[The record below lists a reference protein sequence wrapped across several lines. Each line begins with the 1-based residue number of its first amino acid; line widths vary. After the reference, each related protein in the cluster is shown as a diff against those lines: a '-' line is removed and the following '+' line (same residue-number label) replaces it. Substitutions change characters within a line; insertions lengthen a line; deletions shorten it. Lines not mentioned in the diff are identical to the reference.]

1 MTRIIL
7 ASGSASRAGLLTAA
21 GVAFEVVS
29 PHVDEETIKE
39 SMLAEKAPPRDV
51 ADALA
56 ALKASKVSVSHPGAL
71 VIGSDLV
78 LVFEGE
84 LISKAPDLNTARQL
98 LKRLAGQK
106 HALIGAVVIAKDGA
120 IVWRHVERAEL
131 TMRKFSD
138 AFLEDYLARQGDDIL
153 SSVGCYHLEGE
164 GAQLFSLISG
174 DYFTIL
180 GLPLLPVLNAL
191 RDLGALSQ

>member
-1 MTRIIL
+1 VTPIIL
-7 ASGSASRAGLLTAA
+7 ASGSASRAKLLTAA
-21 GVAFEVVS
+21 GVPFDVVS
-29 PHVDEETIKE
+29 PHVDEDTIKE
-39 SMLAEKAPPRDV
+39 SMLAENAPPRDI

-56 ALKASKVSVSHPGAL
+56 ALKASRVSVSHPDAL

-84 LISKAPDLNTARQL
+84 LISKAPDLNAAQQL
-98 LKRLAGQK
+98 LKRLAGRK
-106 HALIGAVVIAKDGA
+106 HTLIGAVAVAKDGA
-120 IVWRHVERAEL
+120 VVWRHVEQAEL

-138 AFLEDYLARQGDDIL
+138 AFLEDYLARQGEDIL

-180 GLPLLPVLNAL
+180 GLPLLPVLNRL
-191 RDLGALSQ
+191 RELGALSR